1 VGLVRTTELG
11 ETGSKISRLGM
22 GCWQA
27 SGSGP
32 WGAGPRSDDGNAVA
46 AIRRAVESGVT
57 WVDTAA
63 SYGLGHSE
71 EIVAEALGPWRIG
84 EEVLVFSKCGHPW
97 DPPDRIRTDLSAGS
111 IRLECEGSLR
121 RLGVERL
128 DLYQFHNADPRTPVE
143 ASWATM
149 AELVEEGKVRWAGV
163 SNFDVGL
170 LDRCEAIRHVD
181 CLQPELSLLRRD
193 ALREM
198 VPWCSA
204 HGTGVIAY
212 SPMATGVLSG
222 VYDAARFE
230 ELPADDWRRG
240 SSAHI
245 LDLVERLRQV
255 ASRAGVTAGA
265 IAVAWALSNDG
276 VSGVICGARSPE
288 QVDGWIA
295 SADVHL
301 DPETLAEI
309 GSLAGDGEP
318 GD

>member
-1 VGLVRTTELG
+1 LGLVKTAPLG
-11 ETGSKISRLGM
+11 KTGSNISRLGM
-22 GCWQA
+22 GGWQA
-27 SGSGP
+27 SGSGA
-32 WGAGPRSDDGNAVA
+32 WGAGPRSDDRDAVV
-46 AIRRAVESGVT
+46 AIRRAVEGGVT

-71 EIVAEALGPWRIG
+71 ENVAEALGPWGIG
-84 EEVLVFSKCGHPW
+84 EEVLVFTKCGHPW
-97 DPPDRIRTDLSAGS
+97 DPPDRIRTDLGPAS
-111 IRLECEGSLR
+111 IRRECEGSLR
-121 RLGVERL
+121 RLGVERI
-128 DLYQFHNADPRTPVE
+128 DLYQFHHADPRTPVE
-143 ASWATM
+143 ASWGTM

-163 SNFDVGL
+163 SNFDVEL

-193 ALREM
+193 ALGDV
-198 VPWCSA
+198 VPWCDA

-222 VYDAARFE
+222 TYDAARLE
-230 ELPADDWRRG
+230 ELPADDWRHG

-245 LDLVERLRQV
+245 LDLVERLRQIAPRV
-255 ASRAGVTAGA
+255 GVTVGA

-288 QVDGWIA
+288 QVNGWIA

-301 DPETLAEI
+301 DSETLAEI
-309 GSLAGDGEP
+309 ESLAGD
-318 GD
+318 

>member
-1 VGLVRTTELG
+1 LGLVKTAPLG
-11 ETGSKISRLGM
+11 KTGSNISRLGM
-22 GCWQA
+22 GGWQA
-27 SGSGP
+27 SGSGA
-32 WGAGPRSDDGNAVA
+32 WGAGPGSDDRDAVA
-46 AIRRAVESGVT
+46 AIRRAVEGGVT

-71 EIVAEALGPWRIG
+71 ENVAEALGPWGIG
-84 EEVLVFSKCGHPW
+84 EEVLVFTKCGHPW
-97 DPPDRIRTDLSAGS
+97 DSPDRIRTDLSPAS
-111 IRLECEGSLR
+111 IRRECEGSLR
-121 RLGVERL
+121 RLGVERI
-128 DLYQFHNADPRTPVE
+128 DLYQFHHADPKTPVE
-143 ASWATM
+143 ASWGTM

-163 SNFDVGL
+163 SNYDVEL

-181 CLQPELSLLRRD
+181 CLQPELSLLRQD
-193 ALREM
+193 ALGDV
-198 VPWCSA
+198 VPWCDA

-222 VYDAARFE
+222 TYDAARLE

-245 LDLVERLRQV
+245 LDLVERLRQM
-255 ASRAGVTAGA
+255 APRAGVTVGA

-288 QVDGWIA
+288 QVNGWIA

-309 GSLAGDGEP
+309 GSLAGDWER